1 MYSFQA
7 NAGRRRNK
15 QTRRLLYVI
24 IFILAVALA
33 GVSFAYYRNT
43 EMTKAT
49 SEALINRA
57 LSESAAAQ
65 NAVYRLT
72 QSSGTNMTLL
82 LATVR
87 SHVYAMES
95 LNQLPANIYG
105 PTTTLVD
112 ADLLAACSATLDECD
127 ERIQAGSVVTEQT
140 SRLRDNIDALVASLS
155 HLH

>member
-95 LNQLPANIYG
+95 LNQLTANIYG